1 MHGSDRQA
9 YEPSMTW
16 TCKLITAICSVPR
29 THTHAH
35 HSFVFN
41 TSMAMALSHEWEH
54 GGTYNILNSHF
65 LLTKTEFPLSE
76 YSTGYSWA
84 SCDEQES
91 IYLLMNTFDK
101 QLNVLESTLLNV
113 SFFVFLSITI
123 TFSYNGNGPQVQFF
137 FTTGYHI
144 HSGPIYLPTWL
155 LYQVTEWLEQRHY
168 TRKPSD
174 MLTASCVRK
183 VCILCK
189 SFFWWPTKVIPSWVR
204 SCWVSRATASK
215 SVRPVR
221 WKLST

>member
-54 GGTYNILNSHF
+54 GGTYNLLNSHF

-101 QLNVLESTLLNV
+101 QLNVLEFTLLNV

-137 FTTGYHI
+137 FHHWISHSLWTDLFAHLTT
-144 HSGPIYLPTWL
+144 
-155 LYQVTEWLEQRHY
+155 V
-168 TRKPSD
+168 PSD
-174 MLTASCVRK
+174 GMIRAAALYKEALRHVDGQ
-183 VCILCK
+183 LCAQGVY
-189 SFFWWPTKVIPSWVR
+189 T
-204 SCWVSRATASK
+204 
-215 SVRPVR
+215 
-221 WKLST
+221 L